1 MAQNNYYGQNGGFG
15 GNGIGGPP
23 PETKKDRDQV
33 FDQFAALLQN
43 TVAQLSPDLIQDP
56 NLGVLLT
63 SMLGEQLENLI
74 AARAREQGPPDL
86 GLAQLAGIGPEAA
99 VEFGGTRAPDGVQPF
114 DEAIT
119 SERLL
124 ALGDLYYIS
133 QHEKIGAFTAVL
145 KLQELFTAG
154 SVRLSSGDGAFR
166 LYQYDRRKVLRFT
179 QRDRYQGYLRAF
191 GYGNA
196 QPAPGATANRDFHR
210 LFTNFNNRVAVF
222 WRDKRISEVVRPR
235 ASDPSYGSIAIV
247 RRAGLDLRHNLKH
260 FSYGHLNVMRVELLQ
275 LLEDAFK
282 ILGSDDI
289 MNLYGVDNPWD
300 TIEEIYLRYFKRAAV
315 NVSARSR
322 MAITGRDILRWL
334 SQPHIL
340 NADRAQFETLLL
352 QIAEDAEEWL
362 TSAESVGSARFMR
375 PEPATNIIAS
385 GPRTYP
391 SRAAES
397 MFELMGE

>member
-1 MAQNNYYGQNGGFG
+1 MASKTTQ
-15 GNGIGGPP
+15 
-23 PETKKDRDQV
+23 ERDHE
-33 FDQFAALLQN
+33 FDQFAALIEEA
-43 TVAQLSPDLIQDP
+43 VGRVSPDLIQDP
-56 NLGVLLT
+56 GLGQALVDTL
-63 SMLGEQLENLI
+63 SQQLADLFRMQ
-74 AARAREQGPPDL
+74 AAEPAPPDL
-86 GLAQLAGIGPEAA
+86 GLSRLAGIGPETATRLA
-99 VEFGGTRAPDGVQPF
+99 DTRAPDGIVPF
-114 DEAIT
+114 DDTVT

-124 ALGDLYYIS
+124 ALGDLYYIL
-133 QHEKIGAFTAVL
+133 QHDIIGVFRAVL
-145 KLQELFTAG
+145 KLQELFAAG
-154 SVRLSSGDGAFR
+154 TVRLSSGDGALR

-179 QRDRYQGYLRAF
+179 QSERNQAYLRAF
-191 GYGNA
+191 GFGKA
-196 QPAPGATANRDFHR
+196 QPAPGATSNRDFHR

-275 LLEDAFK
+275 LLEDAFR
-282 ILGSDDI
+282 ILESDDI
-289 MNLYGVDNPWD
+289 KRLYGADHGWD
-300 TIEEIYLRYFKRAAV
+300 VIEEVYLRYYKRAPV
-315 NVSARSR
+315 NISARNR
-322 MAITGRDILRWL
+322 MGIAGRDILRWL
-334 SQPHIL
+334 AQPHVL
-340 NADRAQFETLLL
+340 NANRAQFETLLL

-362 TSAESVGSARFMR
+362 TSAESVGSARFIR

>member
-74 AARAREQGPPDL
+74 EARAREQGPPDL

-99 VEFGGTRAPDGVQPF
+99 VEFSGTRAPDGVQPF

-191 GYGNA
+191 G
-196 QPAPGATANRDFHR
+196 
-210 LFTNFNNRVAVF
+210 
-222 WRDKRISEVVRPR
+222 
-235 ASDPSYGSIAIV
+235 
-247 RRAGLDLRHNLKH
+247 
-260 FSYGHLNVMRVELLQ
+260 
-275 LLEDAFK
+275 
-282 ILGSDDI
+282 
-289 MNLYGVDNPWD
+289 
-300 TIEEIYLRYFKRAAV
+300 
-315 NVSARSR
+315 
-322 MAITGRDILRWL
+322 
-334 SQPHIL
+334 
-340 NADRAQFETLLL
+340 
-352 QIAEDAEEWL
+352 
-362 TSAESVGSARFMR
+362 
-375 PEPATNIIAS
+375 
-385 GPRTYP
+385 
-391 SRAAES
+391 
-397 MFELMGE
+397 